1 MRRTRLTDAEC
12 PIARALDVVGDW
24 WSLLILRE
32 CLDGATRFDQFERH
46 LGISPTILTRRLR
59 DLVEHGLLDRARYQS
74 RPARYEYLL
83 TERGRGLQTVL
94 VALAEWADHDRPHQE
109 RTLQVVDCE
118 TGETLEPVL
127 VDRRTGRALDTGT
140 ARFSAGPAASEGMR
154 TRFAT
159 LERTGSATE
168 TSTEGADPAGSP
180 PASRLR

>member
-59 DLVEHGLLDRARYQS
+59 DLVEHGLLDRAAYQS
-74 RPARYEYLL
+74 RPTRYEYLL

-109 RTLQVVDCE
+109 RSLQVVDRD

-154 TRFAT
+154 ARFAG
-159 LERTGSATE
+159 LEHTGAV
-168 TSTEGADPAGSP
+168 TEGADPAASP
-180 PASRLR
+180 PASRPR